1 VPDPA
6 VVAGVVVVM
15 AVAKNQALAI
25 AVTGAWLLLGAASSA
40 QAPPPAVGASGPVLP
55 AFPDRPDP
63 KLRYV
68 VYLHGRIVEE
78 QGRKAVSPEFGA
90 YRYDEIVAALARR
103 GNAVIAEIRE
113 KDADAQ
119 RSAAHV
125 VQGVQRLL
133 GAGVPARN
141 VTVVGASKGAAI
153 AMLASTALA
162 QPDVGWVILSNCNEW
177 VTKNF
182 EIALHGQVLSIYEES
197 DEMGRS
203 CAPIFE
209 RSPELAGGDEV
220 RVSTGLRHGYLYRPL
235 PEWVDPVLA
244 WIERRERK

>member
-1 VPDPA
+1 MA
-6 VVAGVVVVM
+6 AAINRLVAITATWM
-15 AVAKNQALAI
+15 LA
-25 AVTGAWLLLGAASSA
+25 AAASSA
-40 QAPPPAVGASGPVLP
+40 QTPRPAAGASGLVLP

-78 QGRKAVSPEFGA
+78 QGRKAVSPDFGA
-90 YRYDEIVAALARR
+90 YQYDEIVAALARP
-103 GNAVIAEIRE
+103 GNAVIGEIRE
-113 KDADAQ
+113 RDADAQ
-119 RSAAHV
+119 RSAARV
-125 VQGVQRLL
+125 VQGIQRLL
-133 GAGVPARN
+133 DAGVEARN

-162 QPDVGWVILSNCNEW
+162 QRDVGWVILSNCNEW

-209 RSPELAGGDEV
+209 QSPDLAGADEV

-235 PEWVDPVLA
+235 PEWVDPALA
-244 WIERRERK
+244 WTLRRERK